1 LSATGASTTEAIA
14 NSGLLY
20 DGQYLTLYGGQRI
33 STETTSVSSNNVVVS
48 TVASTS
54 GVSAHFDYVVRGVS
68 SNQRRAGVV
77 MCVWDGVTTA
87 YTDNSTPDING
98 STLPLTFSTGI
109 SGGDVLLFASSSSG
123 TWTIVTGV
131 RIIF

>member
-20 DGQYLTLYGGQRI
+20 DTQYLTIYGGQRI
-33 STETTSVSSNNVVVS
+33 STTNTVVSTNNVVVS
-48 TVASTS
+48 TTASTS
-54 GVSAHFDYVVRGVS
+54 GSSAHFDYMVRGI
-68 SNQRRAGVV
+68 SNKRRAGVV

-109 SGGDVLLFASSSSG
+109 SGGDVLLFASASSG
-123 TWTIVTGV
+123 TWVVVTGA